1 MRVKTLIKTF
11 EFLESERSS
20 ITLGP
25 KTRLP
30 PANNWIQLEA
40 TDGEYPLDYDLYVK
54 TKSTTP
60 RSLKRWTGFMV
71 DVIHKKITGSY
82 VTDVK
87 YRLSDGTNEL
97 YYSSGAGAW
106 IIASSNNWNTEEEVH
121 NNISSFPVADQT
133 LQVIVN
139 LRTGNVL
146 YTPIVKEIRVM
157 YESDIEEMEDYVWR
171 SLLND
176 MENKIRP
183 IGEHAVQLPS
193 ASDTI
198 DLINDFPIEAPYNI
212 VSIDSVYNLSADPNK
227 LSDLYQS
234 YDSNNKIITL
244 SSSQS
249 SGSVL
254 LIRFVYYPVVAV
266 TTGQDYSELEKVPE
280 IVLEDIAEVDGK
292 DALRDEFVISK
303 VTGVGKKV
311 SITQTDIEILGKF
324 VTNKGK
330 DHARLKEAI
339 QKYFGNNAF
348 LTSLGLDENFRLW
361 LLDDYD
367 QQTTANQKDLHVG
380 KFRFRIVQALFYH
393 KDAED
398 INGVLDVKLSAT
410 SNV

>member
-11 EFLESERSS
+11 EFLDSERNS

-30 PANNWIQLEA
+30 PENNWIQLEA
-40 TDGEYPLDYDLYVK
+40 ASGSYPLDYDLYVK
-54 TKSTTP
+54 TKSTNP
-60 RSLKRWTGFMV
+60 KSLKRWTGFMV
-71 DVIHKKITGSY
+71 DVVHKLISNSP

-87 YRLSDGTNEL
+87 YRLHDGTQEL
-97 YYSSGAGAW
+97 YYNSGAGAW
-106 IIASSNNWNTEEEVH
+106 IVASSNNWNTEEEVH
-121 NNISSFPVADQT
+121 NNISSFPVAAQT

-139 LRTGNVL
+139 LRTTNPI

-171 SLLND
+171 SLLKD
-176 MENKIRP
+176 MEDKIRP
-183 IGEHAVQLPS
+183 IGEHAVQL
-193 ASDTI
+193 ASNSSTI
-198 DLINDFPIEAPYNI
+198 DLINDFPIETPYNI
-212 VSIDSVYNLSADPNK
+212 VSIDSVYNISVDSNK
-227 LSDLYQS
+227 LNDLFQS
-234 YDSNNKIITL
+234 YDSNNKVITL

-254 LIRFVYYPVVAV
+254 LIRFVYYPEIVV
-266 TTGQDYSELEKVPE
+266 TTGQDYVELEKVPE
-280 IVLEDIAEVDGK
+280 IVLEDISEVDGK
-292 DALRDEFVISK
+292 DALRDIFVISK
-303 VTGVGKKV
+303 VTGIGKKV
-311 SITQTDIEILGKF
+311 SITQSDIEILGKF

-330 DHARLKEAI
+330 DHARMKEAV
-339 QKYFGNNAF
+339 QKYFGNNDF

-398 INGVLDVKLSAT
+398 ITGVLNVALSAT